1 MFKVPFRASTPH
13 QFQAFR
19 LARFLV
25 LASGTWAFMFV
36 GAQADEIA
44 LQSSIDSVTV
54 FPRGAEVTRKTLM
67 TVPKGN
73 HILVLKD
80 LPASLAANSIRVE
93 GQVKGELVISSVDSR
108 KIFVDPGKEDADTA
122 SAREKLEDRLEKLLD
137 ERRGLDDRINTAKT
151 QKRFVEGLAGRPPFR
166 PRKSRA
172 IPEPPKN
179 GNAPLRAEEL
189 SQIFFLIGTSL
200 EKANETIRTTEIA
213 RRELNKEIKKVRN
226 HLAAQ
231 PKKQERRTEV
241 KVHVSAAQDVSGVLA
256 VRYQVSNAWWQPFYD
271 ARLTTGADGKDAA
284 LEMVHRASIS
294 QRTGEAW
301 DNVAL
306 KLSTTR
312 PGQGTSAPELRPVKV
327 SIKRPPAP
335 RPVAFPRAMK
345 QKTRGRQEPEQSIDQ
360 DQAQGQGGMFS
371 GGAVAD
377 AIAVATERKAT
388 APTEIAR
395 RELNKEIK
403 KVRNHLAAQPK
414 KQERR
419 TEVKVH
425 VSAAQDV
432 SGVLAVRYQV
442 SNAWWQPFYDA
453 RLTTGAD
460 GKDAALE
467 MVHRASISQR
477 TGEAWDNVALK
488 LSTTRPGQ
496 GTSAP
501 ELRPVKVSIKRPPAP
516 RPVAFPRAMKQKT
529 RGRQEPE
536 QSIDQD
542 QAQGQGGMFSGGAV
556 ADAIAV
562 ATERKAELS
571 AKPYQAVF
579 TIVGRASVP
588 QTGDPKKLQISSESV
603 KPELMIRATPKL
615 SATAW
620 LYTKFTPTGAA
631 GLLPGEVVLYRDG
644 TFVGTGRVP
653 LVPAGESL
661 ELGFGIDDA
670 VKITRKEIDRS
681 KGETGL
687 ITTSKLEERR
697 VKISVTNR
705 HKQAVRITV
714 FDQVPYSEDEIIK
727 VEIANGTTTPTQENY
742 EDKRGILA
750 WELDMKPG
758 ETEDITLAYRITW
771 PRDKEITTSR
781 R

>member
-200 EKANETIRTTEIA
+200 EKANETIRT
-213 RRELNKEIKKVRN
+213 
-226 HLAAQ
+226 
-231 PKKQERRTEV
+231 
-241 KVHVSAAQDVSGVLA
+241 
-256 VRYQVSNAWWQPFYD
+256 
-271 ARLTTGADGKDAA
+271 
-284 LEMVHRASIS
+284 
-294 QRTGEAW
+294 
-301 DNVAL
+301 
-306 KLSTTR
+306 
-312 PGQGTSAPELRPVKV
+312 
-327 SIKRPPAP
+327 
-335 RPVAFPRAMK
+335 
-345 QKTRGRQEPEQSIDQ
+345 
-360 DQAQGQGGMFS
+360 
-371 GGAVAD
+371 
-377 AIAVATERKAT
+377 
-388 APTEIAR
+388 TEIAR